1 MARGEAKCASKRRFP
16 TCVRARKRQSRLHA
30 SSRSA
35 TFRGR
40 SLVAR
45 SRSPMPA
52 RKSSPPQSAG
62 VILPALPRRLLPLPS
77 PRTLLPR
84 VLSVLVAA
92 VALSYG
98 PTVDAGPL
106 KGRITGKRSS
116 FPTCTSRRSK
126 PDSHR
131 FTWREPSPTVRAE
144 FRALSGNPSRDLC
157 IAAFSARAAPPPEP
171 TTRSSCAS
179 PAGTPSP
186 PPSSSRPGR
195 GSPSRITIP
204 FLTAS
209 SSPAAPTWG
218 AETIETTRRREWSAP
233 PGAGR
238 YEFRDELFPSVR
250 TYVVVDPQVVDIAYP
265 GRDGAF
271 GLTFPRATSC
281 SRPTSAASR
290 SAAPSASRRRS
301 APRSISRTR
310 STSERAPDGKPLP

>member
-1 MARGEAKCASKRRFP
+1 
-16 TCVRARKRQSRLHA
+16 
-30 SSRSA
+30 
-35 TFRGR
+35 
-40 SLVAR
+40 
-45 SRSPMPA
+45 MPA

-106 KGRITGKRSS
+106 KGRITGQEKLIPDVYVDAAR
-116 FPTCTSRRSK
+116 

-157 IAAFSARAAPPPEP
+157 IAAFSAGGAPAGAHDPILVRITGGHTIP
-171 TTRSSCAS
+171 TTLVVS
-179 PAGTPSP
+179 PGTRLSFENHDPFPHRLFIAGS
-186 PPSSSRPGR
+186 
-195 GSPSRITIP
+195 
-204 FLTAS
+204 
-209 SSPAAPTWG
+209 PTWG
-218 AETIETTRRREWSAP
+218 AETIETTRHREWSAP

-271 GLTFPRATSC
+271 GLNLPAGDFVLKAYFGGKPVGRPVSVASKEHATIDLKD
-281 SRPTSAASR
+281 PLNVGETA
-290 SAAPSASRRRS
+290 
-301 APRSISRTR
+301 
-310 STSERAPDGKPLP
+310 DGKPLP